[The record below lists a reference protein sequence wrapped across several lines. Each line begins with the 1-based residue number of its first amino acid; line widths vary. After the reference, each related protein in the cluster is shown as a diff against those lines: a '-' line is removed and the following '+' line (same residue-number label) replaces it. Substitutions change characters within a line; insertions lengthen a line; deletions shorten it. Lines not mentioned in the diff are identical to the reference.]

1 MNTNDSFSISAFK
14 MLLSVLS
21 LVIIVP
27 MTDNLNDISFYVI
40 ISVYVLGKFI
50 DLVAKISQRQLKIFF
65 VIYIVGIIVSIIIVA
80 MCFLGF
86 AYENVKNGITNTFSY
101 NKCLIFLTEAICF
114 VDIADFVFCIC
125 KLNYTKKSYINLTKR
140 VNKESGW

>member
-27 MTDNLNDISFYVI
+27 MIDNLDDISFYVT

-50 DLVAKISQRQLKIFF
+50 DLVAKISQRQLKVFF
-65 VIYIVGIIVSIIIVA
+65 IVYILGVIISIIIVA

-86 AYENVKNGITNTFSY
+86 AYEDVKNGITNTLSY
-101 NKCLIFLTEAICF
+101 NKCLIYLTTAICF
-114 VDIADFVFCIC
+114 IDIADFVFCIC
-125 KLNYTKKSYINLTKR
+125 KLNYTKKKLHQFDKVT
-140 VNKESGW
+140 